1 MDLQRLRTLREL
13 HRRKT
18 MAAVADALLISASAV
33 SQQIALL
40 EAEVDTKL
48 IERRGRGVT
57 FTPAGLKLVA
67 HAENILGLVEV
78 ARTDLAELKQTV
90 AGEIRIAAFPSVA
103 ATIVP
108 AALRMTQERYPHLD
122 VILTAMEPSE
132 GLAALRAWQADIAL
146 IDDLTATSDVTDE
159 RVDRIFLHE
168 DELFAI
174 LPTSHVLST
183 AKTVTLQDLRGEKWA
198 LDVASHVYSD
208 VIRERCRQA
217 GFEPQVKGYCND
229 FEVVLALIRAGCC
242 ISVMP
247 GLRLR
252 HVEQDLCIK
261 RLSPPIS
268 RSIMM
273 AVRANERRNPALAV
287 VVDALQEAVRCLT
300 NAEQI
305 HPSS

>member
-18 MAAVADALLISASAV
+18 MSAVADALLISASAV

-40 EAEVDTKL
+40 EADVDMKL

-78 ARTDLAELKQTV
+78 ARTDLAELKQTI
-90 AGEIRIAAFPSVA
+90 AGEIRIAAFPSAA

-108 AALRMTQERYPHLD
+108 AALKMTQERYPHLD

-132 GLAALRAWQADIAL
+132 GLAALRAWQTDLAL
-146 IDDLTATSDVTDE
+146 IDDLTAASGVTDE
-159 RVDRIFLHE
+159 RVDRIPLHE

-174 LPTSHVLST
+174 LPASHALST
-183 AKTVTLQDLRGEKWA
+183 AETVTLQDLHEEKWA

-217 GFEPQVKGYCND
+217 GFEPQVKGFCND

-252 HVEQDLCIK
+252 HMERDICVK

-273 AVRANERRNPALAV
+273 AVRANERRNPAVAV
-287 VVDALQEAVRCLT
+287 VVDALQQAARGLT
-300 NAEQI
+300 KAEPIRQF
-305 HPSS
+305 S